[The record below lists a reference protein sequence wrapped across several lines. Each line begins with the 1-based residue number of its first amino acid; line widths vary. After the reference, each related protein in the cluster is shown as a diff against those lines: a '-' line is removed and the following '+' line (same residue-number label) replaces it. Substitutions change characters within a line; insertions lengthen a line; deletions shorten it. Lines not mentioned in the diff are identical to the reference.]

1 MEIPP
6 YLYSTVSETAV
17 SNYNVLELC
26 QLPRIKFEVVVIII
40 CNA

>member
-17 SNYNVLELC
+17 SNYNVLC